1 MRGCDCISVFLVRQ
15 SVSFFAVASSKI
27 PIQSLTEAEYRE
39 QGRNSCWLGRADL
52 TAADI
57 QHLETINRCNPERPV
72 GTTQVIWDRTGGAN
86 HICHMVPTPKKR
98 WFIADRCGSLGS
110 GNPSQRCVS

>member
-1 MRGCDCISVFLVRQ
+1 MRGCDCIRVFYCAAEC
-15 SVSFFAVASSKI
+15 FIFAVASSKI
-27 PIQSLTEAEYRE
+27 PIQSVTEAEYRG

-72 GTTQVIWDRTGGAN
+72 
-86 HICHMVPTPKKR
+86 
-98 WFIADRCGSLGS
+98 
-110 GNPSQRCVS
+110 